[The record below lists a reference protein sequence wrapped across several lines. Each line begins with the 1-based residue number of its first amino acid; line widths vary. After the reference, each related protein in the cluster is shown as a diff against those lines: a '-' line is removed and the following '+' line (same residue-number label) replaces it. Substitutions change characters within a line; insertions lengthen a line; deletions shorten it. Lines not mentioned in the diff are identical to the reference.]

1 MAPDDMTCGCRLI
14 QTGRMIGSRDGSH
27 KEVLVNERLQ
37 KMQELGQAPWVDELS
52 REDIQN
58 GGLQRMI
65 EDGIVGVT
73 SNPAIF
79 QKAIANSDLYDEQ
92 LQDLARSED
101 DPKEIFW
108 GIARTEIRDACDIFM
123 PAYERTEG
131 EDGFVSLEVQ
141 PDIAYDQQAT
151 IDEAM
156 RLHEMVD
163 RPNLFVKIPA
173 TLQGLVAI
181 EEMISRGKSINVTLI
196 FSLERYREVAR
207 AYIRGIKRLVEGG
220 GDPSGVRSVASF
232 FVSRIDTEADSKLEE
247 LGADDLK
254 GKLAI
259 ANAKLAYQIYKEV
272 FGGSR
277 WRALEERGANR
288 QRLLWASTSTKN
300 PDYPDVMYPENLV
313 GPETVDT
320 MPKGTIQAVMDHAEI
335 RPTLEEDVEEAGEL
349 FKQLRKAG
357 LDYEDVTDVLEQQ
370 GIQKFADP
378 FHELLEEIENKS
390 RQLVS

>member
-1 MAPDDMTCGCRLI
+1 MVGP
-14 QTGRMIGSRDGSH
+14 RDGLH
-27 KEVLVNERLQ
+27 KEVLVNERLRR
-37 KMQELGQAPWVDELS
+37 MQELGQAPWMDELS
-52 REDIQN
+52 REDIKN

-79 QKAIANSDLYDEQ
+79 QKAIAGSDLYDGQ
-92 LQDLARSED
+92 LQELARNED
-101 DPKEIFW
+101 DPKEMFW
-108 GIARTEIRDACDIFM
+108 GIAQTDIRDACDIFM
-123 PAYERTEG
+123 PVYERTGG
-131 EDGFVSLEVQ
+131 EDGRVSLEVQ
-141 PDIAYDQQAT
+141 PDIAYDSDAT
-151 IDEAM
+151 IEEAA
-156 RLHEMVD
+156 RLHELID

-196 FSLERYREVAR
+196 FSLERYREVIR

-232 FVSRIDTEADSKLEE
+232 FVSRIDSEADSKLEE

-254 GKLAI
+254 GELAI

-277 WRALEERGANR
+277 WQSLAEKDAHR

-300 PDYPDVMYPENLV
+300 PDYPDTIYVDNLL
-313 GPETVDT
+313 GPETVNT
-320 MPKGTIQAVMDHAEI
+320 MPKKTIEAVMDHAEI
-335 RPTLEEDVEEAGEL
+335 RPTLEEDVEEAEEVL
-349 FKQLRKAG
+349 KRLREAG
-357 LDYEDVTDVLEQQ
+357 LDYEDVTDTLEQQ

-378 FHELLEEIENKS
+378 FNEMLEEIKNKG

>member
-1 MAPDDMTCGCRLI
+1 M
-14 QTGRMIGSRDGSH
+14 
-27 KEVLVNERLQ
+27 NERLA

-52 REDIQN
+52 REDIKN
-58 GGLQRMI
+58 GELERMI
-65 EDGIVGVT
+65 GDGIVGMT

-92 LQDLARSED
+92 LAELARNED

-108 GIARTEIRDACDIFM
+108 EVARVDIQDACDIFM
-123 PAYERTEG
+123 PVYERTRG
-131 EDGFVSLEVQ
+131 EDGFISLEVQ

-151 IDEAM
+151 IDEAT
-156 RLHEMVD
+156 RLHELVD

-207 AYIRGIKRLVEGG
+207 AYTRGIKRLVEAG

-232 FVSRIDTEADSKLEE
+232 FVSRIDTEADRRLEE
-247 LGADDLK
+247 LGAQDLR

-277 WRALEERGANR
+277 WRSLEESGANK

-300 PDYPDVMYPENLV
+300 PDYPDVVYPESLV
-313 GPETVDT
+313 GPETVNT
-320 MPKGTIQAVMDHAEI
+320 MPKSTIQAVMDHAEI
-335 RPTLEEDVEEAGEL
+335 RPTLEEDVEEAEKL
-349 FKQLRKAG
+349 LTQLREVG
-357 LDYEDVTDVLEQQ
+357 LDYEDVTDVLEQE
-370 GIQKFADP
+370 GIHKFAEP
-378 FHELLEEIENKS
+378 FNELLEEIESKGK
-390 RQLVS
+390 QLVR

>member
-1 MAPDDMTCGCRLI
+1 
-14 QTGRMIGSRDGSH
+14 
-27 KEVLVNERLQ
+27 
-37 KMQELGQAPWVDELS
+37 MQELGQAPWVDELS
-52 REDIQN
+52 REDIKN
-58 GGLQRMI
+58 GGLEGII

-79 QKAIANSDLYDEQ
+79 QKAIAGSDLYDEQ
-92 LQDLARSED
+92 LADFARKED
-101 DPKEIFW
+101 DPKEMFW
-108 GIARTEIRDACDIFM
+108 GIAQTDIRDACDIFM
-123 PAYERTEG
+123 PVYERTGG
-131 EDGFVSLEVQ
+131 EDGFLSLEVQ
-141 PDIAYDQQAT
+141 PDIAYDSDAT
-151 IDEAM
+151 IEEAM
-156 RLHEMVD
+156 RLHELVD

-207 AYIRGIKRLVEGG
+207 AYIRGIKRLVENG

-254 GKLAI
+254 GELAI
-259 ANAKLAYQIYKEV
+259 ANAKLAYQVYKQV

-277 WRALEERGANR
+277 WRFLEEKGANK
-288 QRLLWASTSTKN
+288 QRLLWASTSTKS
-300 PDYPDVMYPENLV
+300 PDYPDTLYVDNLV
-313 GPETVDT
+313 GPETVNT
-320 MPKGTIQAVMDHAEI
+320 MPKKTIEAVMDHAEI
-335 RPTLEEDVEEAGEL
+335 QLTLEEGVEEAKRTLER
-349 FKQLRKAG
+349 LREAG
-357 LDYEDVTDVLEQQ
+357 LDYEDVTDTLEQE

-378 FHELLEEIENKS
+378 FNDMLDEIKNKG

>member
-1 MAPDDMTCGCRLI
+1 
-14 QTGRMIGSRDGSH
+14 
-27 KEVLVNERLQ
+27 VNERLR

-52 REDIQN
+52 REDIKS
-58 GGLQRMI
+58 GELERMI

-92 LQDLARSED
+92 LQELARRED

-108 GIARTEIRDACDIFM
+108 EIARTDVQDACDIFM
-123 PAYERTEG
+123 PVYERTGG
-131 EDGFVSLEVQ
+131 EDGFISLEVQ
-141 PDIAYDQQAT
+141 PDIAYDAQAT
-151 IDEAM
+151 IDEAS

-181 EEMISRGKSINVTLI
+181 EEMIARGRSINVTLI

-207 AYIRGIKRLVEGG
+207 AYIRGIRRLAESG

-232 FVSRIDTEADSKLEE
+232 FVSRIDTEADKRLEE
-247 LGADDLK
+247 LGADDLE

-277 WRALEERGANR
+277 WRTLAERGANA

-300 PDYPDVMYPENLV
+300 PDYSDVMYPENLV

-320 MPKGTIQAVMDHAEI
+320 MPKSTIEAVKDHAEI
-335 RPTLEEDVEEAGEL
+335 LPTLEEGVEEAKNL
-349 FKQLRKAG
+349 FKRLREVG
-357 LDYEDVTDVLEQQ
+357 LDYEDVTDVLETE

-378 FHELLEEIENKS
+378 FHELLEEIKNKG

>member
-1 MAPDDMTCGCRLI
+1 MT
-14 QTGRMIGSRDGSH
+14 GSRDKLH
-27 KEVLVNERLQ
+27 KEVLVNERLAR
-37 KMQELGQAPWVDELS
+37 MQELGQAPWVDELS

-58 GGLQRMI
+58 GGLDRMI

-79 QKAIANSDLYDEQ
+79 QKAIAGSDLYDEQ
-92 LQDLARSED
+92 LQELARRED

-108 GIARTEIRDACDIFM
+108 GIARQDIRDACDIFM
-123 PAYERTEG
+123 PVYERTGG
-131 EDGFVSLEVQ
+131 EDGYISLEVQ
-141 PDIAYDQQAT
+141 PDIAYDTQAT
-151 IDEAM
+151 IDEAT

-173 TLQGLVAI
+173 TLQGLLAI

-196 FSLERYREVAR
+196 FSLERYREVVR
-207 AYIRGIKRLVEGG
+207 AYIRGIKRLVESG

-232 FVSRIDTEADSKLEE
+232 FVSRIDTEADSRLEE

-254 GKLAI
+254 GELAI

-277 WRALEERGANR
+277 WRSLEERGANR

-300 PDYPDVMYPENLV
+300 PDYSDVMYPERLV

-320 MPKGTIQAVMDHAEI
+320 MPKSTIQAVMDHAEI
-335 RPTLEEDVEEAGEL
+335 RPTLEEGVEEAKEL
-349 FKQLRKAG
+349 LKRLRKVG
-357 LDYEDVTDVLEQQ
+357 LDYEDVTDVLEQE

-378 FHELLEEIENKS
+378 FNELLDEIKNKG

>member
-1 MAPDDMTCGCRLI
+1 
-14 QTGRMIGSRDGSH
+14 
-27 KEVLVNERLQ
+27 VNERLA

-52 REDIQN
+52 REDIKN
-58 GGLQRMI
+58 GELERMI
-65 EDGIVGVT
+65 GDGIVGVT

-92 LQDLARSED
+92 LAELARNED

-108 GIARTEIRDACDIFM
+108 EVARVDIQDACDIFM
-123 PAYERTEG
+123 PVYERTRG
-131 EDGFVSLEVQ
+131 EDGFISLEVQ

-151 IDEAM
+151 IDEAT
-156 RLHEMVD
+156 RLHELVD

-173 TLQGLVAI
+173 TLQGIVAI

-207 AYIRGIKRLVEGG
+207 AYTRGIKRLVEAG

-232 FVSRIDTEADSKLEE
+232 FVSRIDTEADRRLEE
-247 LGADDLK
+247 LGAKDLR

-277 WRALEERGANR
+277 WRSLEESGANR

-300 PDYPDVMYPENLV
+300 PDYPDVMYPENLL
-313 GPETVDT
+313 GPETVNT
-320 MPKGTIQAVMDHAEI
+320 MPKSTIQAVMDHAEI
-335 RPTLEEDVEEAGEL
+335 RPTLEEDVEEAEKL
-349 FKQLRKAG
+349 LTQLREVG
-357 LDYEDVTDVLEQQ
+357 LDYEDVTDVLEQE
-370 GIQKFADP
+370 GIHKFAEP
-378 FHELLEEIENKS
+378 FNELLEEIESKGK
-390 RQLVS
+390 QLVR

>member
-1 MAPDDMTCGCRLI
+1 
-14 QTGRMIGSRDGSH
+14 
-27 KEVLVNERLQ
+27 VNERLRR
-37 KMQELGQAPWVDELS
+37 MQELGQAPWVDELS

-58 GGLQRMI
+58 GGLERMI
-65 EDGIVGVT
+65 EDGIVGMT

-79 QKAIANSDLYDEQ
+79 QKAIANSDLYDDQ
-92 LQDLARSED
+92 LQELARRED

-108 GIARTEIRDACDIFM
+108 EVARTDIRAACDIFK
-123 PAYERTEG
+123 PVYERTGG
-131 EDGFVSLEVQ
+131 EDGFISLEVQ
-141 PDIAYDQQAT
+141 PDIAYDTQAT
-151 IDEAM
+151 IEEAM
-156 RLHEMVD
+156 RLHELVD

-173 TLQGLVAI
+173 TLQGIVAI

-196 FSLERYREVAR
+196 FSLERYREVVR

-232 FVSRIDTEADSKLEE
+232 FVSRIDTEADARLDE

-259 ANAKLAYQIYKEV
+259 ANAKLAYQIYKQV

-277 WRALEERGANR
+277 WRSLEERGASR

-300 PDYPDVMYPENLV
+300 PDYPDVLYPENLV

-320 MPKGTIQAVMDHAEI
+320 MPKSTIKAVMDHAEI
-335 RPTLEEDVEEAGEL
+335 RPTLEEDVDAAREL
-349 FKQLRKAG
+349 LEQFREAG
-357 LDYEDVTDVLEQQ
+357 LDYEDVTDTLEQE

-378 FHELLEEIENKS
+378 FHELLEEIENKG

>member
-1 MAPDDMTCGCRLI
+1 
-14 QTGRMIGSRDGSH
+14 
-27 KEVLVNERLQ
+27 VNERLQ
-37 KMQELGQAPWVDELS
+37 KMRELGQAPWVDEIS
-52 REDIQN
+52 REDIKN
-58 GGLQRMI
+58 GGLERMI

-92 LQDLARSED
+92 LQDLARRED

-108 GIARTEIRDACDIFM
+108 EIARTDIQDACDIFM
-123 PAYERTEG
+123 PVYERTG
-131 EDGFVSLEVQ
+131 GQDGFISLEVQ
-141 PDIAYDQQAT
+141 PDIAHDSQAT
-151 IDEAM
+151 IDEAT
-156 RLHEMVD
+156 RLHEMVE

-173 TLQGLVAI
+173 TLPGLVAI
-181 EEMISRGKSINVTLI
+181 EEMIALGKSINVTLI
-196 FSLERYREVAR
+196 FSLERYREVVR
-207 AYIRGIKRLVEGG
+207 AYIRGIQRLVESG

-232 FVSRIDTEADSKLEE
+232 FVSRIDTEADKRLEE

-259 ANAKLAYQIYKEV
+259 ANARLAYQIYKEV

-277 WRALEERGANR
+277 WRTLEERGANR

-320 MPKGTIQAVMDHAEI
+320 MPKSTIQAVMDHAEI
-335 RPTLEEDVEEAGEL
+335 RPTLEEGVEEAREL
-349 FKQLRKAG
+349 FRRLREVG
-357 LDYEDVTDVLEQQ
+357 LDYEDVTDVLETE
-370 GIQKFADP
+370 GIQKFAEP
-378 FHELLEEIENKS
+378 FNELLEEIKNKG

>member
-1 MAPDDMTCGCRLI
+1 
-14 QTGRMIGSRDGSH
+14 
-27 KEVLVNERLQ
+27 VNERLA

-58 GGLQRMI
+58 GGLEQMI
-65 EDGIVGVT
+65 EDGIVGMT

-79 QKAIANSDLYDEQ
+79 QKAIANSDLYDDQ
-92 LQDLARSED
+92 LQELVRRED

-108 GIARTEIRDACDIFM
+108 EVARTDIQAACDIFM
-123 PAYERTEG
+123 PVYERTGG
-131 EDGFVSLEVQ
+131 EDGFISLEVQ
-141 PDIAYDQQAT
+141 PDIAYDTQAT
-151 IDEAM
+151 IEEAM
-156 RLHEMVD
+156 RLHEMID

-173 TLQGLVAI
+173 TLQGILAI

-232 FVSRIDTEADSKLEE
+232 FVSRIDTEADTRLEE

-259 ANAKLAYQIYKEV
+259 ANAKLAYQIYKQV

-277 WRALEERGANR
+277 WRSLEERGANR

-300 PDYPDVMYPENLV
+300 PDYPDVLYPENLV

-320 MPKGTIQAVMDHAEI
+320 MPKSTIRAVMDHAEI
-335 RPTLEEDVEEAGEL
+335 RPTLEEGVEEAKEL
-349 FKQLRKAG
+349 LKRLREAG
-357 LDYEDVTDVLEQQ
+357 LDYEDVTDTLEQE

-378 FHELLEEIENKS
+378 FHELLEEIENKG

>member
-1 MAPDDMTCGCRLI
+1 
-14 QTGRMIGSRDGSH
+14 
-27 KEVLVNERLQ
+27 
-37 KMQELGQAPWVDELS
+37 MQELGQAPWVDELS

-58 GGLQRMI
+58 GGLEQMI
-65 EDGIVGVT
+65 EDGIVGMT

-79 QKAIANSDLYDEQ
+79 QKAIANSDLYDDQ
-92 LQDLARSED
+92 LQKLARRED

-108 GIARTEIRDACDIFM
+108 EVARTDIQAACDIFM
-123 PAYERTEG
+123 SVYERTGG
-131 EDGFVSLEVQ
+131 EDGFISLEVQ
-141 PDIAYDQQAT
+141 PDIAYDTQAT
-151 IDEAM
+151 IEEAM
-156 RLHEMVD
+156 RLHEMID

-173 TLQGLVAI
+173 TLQGIVAI

-232 FVSRIDTEADSKLEE
+232 FVSRIDTEADTRLEE

-259 ANAKLAYQIYKEV
+259 ANAKLAYQIYKQV

-277 WRALEERGANR
+277 WRSLEERGANR

-300 PDYPDVMYPENLV
+300 PDYPDVLYPENLV

-320 MPKGTIQAVMDHAEI
+320 MPKSTIKAVMDHAEI
-335 RPTLEEDVEEAGEL
+335 RPTLEEDVEEAREL
-349 FKQLRKAG
+349 LERLREAG
-357 LDYEDVTDVLEQQ
+357 LDYEGVTDALEQE

-378 FHELLEEIENKS
+378 FHELLEEIENKG